1 MSELLKSQEEFLTNF
16 NWHNFEEGIDAVD
29 ESNLKEFED
38 LVSKTFIAT
47 DQEEVVDGTVVRITD
62 RDVIVDINAKSEGV
76 ISLNEFRYNPSLKVG
91 DTVEVLIDVRE
102 DKTGQLV
109 LSHRKARTIK
119 SWDRVISANETGEIV
134 NGFVK
139 CRTKGGMIVDVFGI
153 EAFLPGS
160 QIDVKP
166 IRDYDQYVNKTMEF
180 KVVKINHN
188 SKMLLFLI
196 KRLLKRISKSR
207 KKKSSVNYKKDK
219 Y

>member
-1 MSELLKSQEEFLTNF
+1 MSEQVKSQEEFLANF

-29 ESNLKEFED
+29 EKNLLEFEA

-47 DQEEVVDGTVVRITD
+47 DQEEVVDGVVVRITD

-76 ISLNEFRYNPSLKVG
+76 ISLNEFRYNPALKVG
-91 DTVEVLIDVRE
+91 DTVEVLIDIRE

-166 IRDYDQYVNKTMEF
+166 IRDYDVYVNKMMEF
-180 KVVKINHN
+180 KVVKINHEFKN
-188 SKMLLFLI
+188 VVVSHKA
-196 KRLLKRISKSR
+196 LLKRISKSR
-207 KKKSSVNYKKDK
+207 KKKSLVNYKKDK